1 MESMEQ
7 SVVKAMDGIDAQIFP
22 FLPYILQDLWEIGSD
37 PEEVIGLIKSHS
49 VDYTS
54 IRMLD
59 LGCGKGAVS
68 IKVASAL
75 GCHCVGIDGIG
86 EFIEFAKRKAEEFG
100 VSSLCMF
107 KTDDIRLAVKKLT
120 GFDIIFLGSIGPVF
134 GDYYQTLTTLSDCL
148 KPNGFFIISDAYID
162 DASNFSPPLLQKRSS
177 IMEQITEAGMKLI
190 DEITGDL
197 DEIKSM
203 SDDMFPRIKRRCQE
217 LIERYPEN
225 KKLFEDYIK
234 EQEKE
239 NEILENKIICSTMV
253 ISRMVNP

>member
-1 MESMEQ
+1 M
-7 SVVKAMDGIDAQIFP
+7 
-22 FLPYILQDLWEIGSD
+22 
-37 PEEVIGLIKSHS
+37 
-49 VDYTS
+49 
-54 IRMLD
+54 
-59 LGCGKGAVS
+59 
-68 IKVASAL
+68 
-75 GCHCVGIDGIG
+75 GCHCVGIDEWG
-86 EFIEFAKRKAEEFG
+86 FIEFGASAEEFG

-120 GFDIIFLGSIGPVF
+120 GLISFFRFNGPVF

-162 DASNFSPPLLQKRSS
+162 DASNFHIRCQKRSS